1 MATATPTNQQTSSS
15 LNAFEE
21 KVRAQV
27 EQAKTKLE
35 QFEAK
40 SKEKGSQA
48 ETATINRLKAAKQD
62 IDRKLRDLK
71 ATHDVHVTHAK
82 SDIEAAVAK
91 FKASIAELGAK

>member
-1 MATATPTNQQTSSS
+1 MATATPTNAPTSSS
-15 LNAFEE
+15 LSAFEE
-21 KVRAQV
+21 KVRAEV

-40 SKEKGSQA
+40 AKERRSEA
-48 ETATINRLKAAKQD
+48 ETATINRVKAAKQD
-62 IDRKLRDLK
+62 IDRRLRDLK
-71 ATHDVHVTHAK
+71 ATHDVDVAHAK